1 MNIYEEKQ
9 LLDFLVST
17 NRFVAPFEDVKPSLF
32 STGIFQSVFID
43 GKHLVMLK
51 RDYALFIE
59 SIKPICFD
67 DVGEKEAFTD
77 RISICVDR
85 NSYPIAK
92 TRTAISLM
100 KKHFIKLKE
109 KKK

>member
-1 MNIYEEKQ
+1 MKGTPQLDTTATGAGRERGSARVGGVMIIYEEKQ

-17 NRFVAPFEDVKPSLF
+17 NRFVAPFEDVKPSIF

-51 RDYALFIE
+51 KDFAFFIE

-67 DVGEKEAFTD
+67 DKAEMEAFTN
-77 RISICVDR
+77 R
-85 NSYPIAK
+85 A
-92 TRTAISLM
+92 
-100 KKHFIKLKE
+100 
-109 KKK
+109 